1 MRRKAALYGEQMP
14 EEGGSSRAWTW
25 VGALTLLGLVL
36 RLSGIEQSFSFDEA
50 YGVGNL
56 LDRPLGDMLSTLPR
70 SESSPPLH
78 YVLAWGWGNVF
89 GLGEAGV
96 RSLSILAGVATVPV
110 AYLAGRELA
119 GVRAGLIA
127 AALVAASPFLV
138 FYSLEAR
145 AYALL
150 TLLGALSFWLFAR
163 ALRRQR
169 GATLAPWAVVSALAL
184 ATHYFAGF
192 LILAE
197 AVWLVL
203 AARGSRPVLAAVGG
217 LVLASVAFLPLAL
230 RQADGRTGW
239 IGETALLT
247 RARQTVTQF
256 SLGEIDP
263 VSNAVLA
270 LLLLAGAAGLAF
282 TLHGRA
288 REALRT
294 ARVPLGVGATA
305 LAVPL
310 VLDLLGAHYL
320 IARNAIATLP
330 VLLVGVGALLAPVPA
345 RRATALAAAVC
356 AVGLAVSV
364 ASWFDP
370 APAAL
375 RRPRRRGLARALA
388 DAGRGRPLPEQRPA
402 RPLRPGV
409 RAGGA
414 GPGHHPRRRD
424 RARAPPRQPG
434 PVPPAHA
441 RPSPRLRAQRP
452 RGERRLHADQLP
464 LAGAA
469 AAHAGR
475 DRAPESA
482 PATLGPGGAGTP
494 LI

>member
-1 MRRKAALYGEQMP
+1 MA

-36 RLSGIEQSFSFDEA
+36 RLPGIEQSFSFDEA

-56 LDRPLGDMLSTLPR
+56 LDRSLGDMLAILPQ

-78 YVLAWGWGNVF
+78 YVAAWGWGNVF
-89 GLGEAGV
+89 GLSEAGV
-96 RSLSILAGVATVPV
+96 RSLSVLAGVATVPV

-119 GVRAGLIA
+119 GPRAGLIA
-127 AALVAASPFLV
+127 AALVAVSPFLV

-217 LVLASVAFLPLAL
+217 LVLASVALLPLAL

-270 LLLLAGAAGLAF
+270 LLLLAGAAGLAC

-294 ARVPLGVGATA
+294 ARVPLVVGATA

-330 VLLVGVGALLAPVPA
+330 VLLVGVGALLAPLPA

-370 APAAL
+370 GLQRSDVRAAADSLERSPTPVVVAPYLSSAQLALYAPVYGRAAPGL
-375 RRPRRRGLARALA
+375 ATTRVDVIEPVRRRGS
-388 DAGRGRPLPEQRPA
+388 
-402 RPLRPGV
+402 
-409 RAGGA
+409 
-414 GPGHHPRRRD
+414 
-424 RARAPPRQPG
+424 PG
-434 PVPPAHA
+434 PSRPPTPDPPPGFALSG
-441 RPSPRLRAQRP
+441 REESDGFTRISYRSPAPQPLTQAVIEHLSPPQP
-452 RGERRLHADQLP
+452 PWGPVVLVRRSSD
-464 LAGAA
+464 
-469 AAHAGR
+469 
-475 DRAPESA
+475 
-482 PATLGPGGAGTP
+482 
-494 LI
+494 